1 MKREIIY
8 LTNYLI
14 LKDFNLIFN
23 LILKEDFIIENN
35 HMSILFYFNRKL
47 TKSQANAEADGNV

>member
-47 TKSQANAEADGNV
+47 TKS